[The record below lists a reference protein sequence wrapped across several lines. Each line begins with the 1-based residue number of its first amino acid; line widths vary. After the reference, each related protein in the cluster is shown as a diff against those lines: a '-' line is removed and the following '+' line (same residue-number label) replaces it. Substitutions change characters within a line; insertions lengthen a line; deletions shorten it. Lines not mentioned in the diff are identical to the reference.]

1 MQSTEYSCILS
12 GHFPGLHLTYD
23 HIRVPARRRARAR
36 VRARARASVVRARA
50 PRVVKEPLVRRVGV
64 ADYVYDRYVDSAA
77 TEV

>member
-1 MQSTEYSCILS
+1 MYPIWPLS
-12 GHFPGLHLTYD
+12 GAAPHVYD

-36 VRARARASVVRARA
+36 ASARARVVSSPRA